1 MSLAPTRSEFSTPVV
16 FNKTGGDANMPSTL
30 QCYVES
36 TPIIRG
42 VYKKKIYF
50 PTLASL
56 TTTATTT
63 TYVPEAIAKINLTSA
78 FKNSRSSIF
87 RGATSEG
94 GISIPENGSTIS
106 IVTLATTNTM
116 EMTPLDI
123 ETIGF

>member
-1 MSLAPTRSEFSTPVV
+1 MSLAPTRSEFATPVV
-16 FNKTGGDANMPSTL
+16 YNKTGGDANMPSIL

-50 PTLASL
+50 PALASL

-63 TYVPEAIAKINLTSA
+63 TYAPEAIAKINLVSSY
-78 FKNSRSSIF
+78 KNSRSSIF
-87 RGATSEG
+87 RGANSEG
-94 GISIPENGSTIS
+94 GVSVPQDGSTIS
-106 IVTLATTNTM
+106 IVTLATTNTL
-116 EMTPLDI
+116 EFTPLDI